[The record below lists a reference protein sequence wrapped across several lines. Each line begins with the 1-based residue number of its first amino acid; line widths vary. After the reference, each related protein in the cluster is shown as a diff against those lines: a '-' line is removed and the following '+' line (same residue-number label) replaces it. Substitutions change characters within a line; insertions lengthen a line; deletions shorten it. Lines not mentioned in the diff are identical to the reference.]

1 MNREEWLQLGVRCLA
16 PLVFKHDL
24 EQTIKVSCGWPSTKA
39 RAASGKRIGE
49 CWSTEC
55 SAEGVNQIFIS
66 PLLHDSREVLAVLT
80 HELVHA
86 AVGVECGHRGAFV
99 NRAKQVGLE
108 GKPTATYAGKE
119 LEGKL
124 SIIVESIGLYPHEE
138 FTPSD
143 KEQKKQST
151 RMIKLEC
158 RCGYVART
166 TRKWIAVGVPTCCCG
181 GEFEVDGLDEDESE
195 NGDG

>member
-1 MNREEWLQLGVRCLA
+1 MNREEWLSQGAAHLRAYVYDFPAVR
-16 PLVFKHDL
+16 
-24 EQTIKVSCGWPSTKA
+24 ISCGWPSTKA
-39 RAASGKRIGE
+39 RASSGKRIGE

-66 PLLHDSREVLAVLT
+66 PLLHKSVEVLAVLT

-86 AVGVECGHRGAFV
+86 AVGVEVGHKGKFTKLAR
-99 NRAKQVGLE
+99 QVGLE
-108 GKPTATYAGKE
+108 GKPTATYAGAK

-124 SIIVESIGLYPHEE
+124 SVIVESIGLYPHEE

-143 KEQKKQST
+143 KERKKQGT

-158 RCGYVART
+158 GGCGYVART
-166 TRKWIAVGVPTCCCG
+166 TRKWIAVGVPVCCCG
-181 GEFEVDGLDEDESE
+181 GEFEVDGLDDEDESE
-195 NGDG
+195 DGE